1 MRLAGKVAVITGGA
15 RGIGGAAA
23 RLYAQEGAK
32 VVIGD
37 LLANEAEETLSA
49 IRAAGGE
56 ATFVKTDVTKEEEC
70 AALIETAIGK
80 YGQIDILLT
89 AAGILRGAWVSV
101 DQLET
106 AVFEQVVDINLK
118 GTFQCVKHAVK
129 HMRERRSGVVLCIS
143 SGAGVRGGSSSVAY
157 GSSKGGV
164 HGLTLVLQPQLE
176 PHGIR
181 VHAICPGSLNTA
193 MKVEN
198 VREGA
203 IAQGKNPDEAV
214 ARANLGDPEGVAQ
227 ILTFMASS
235 EADYLRGTIFTR

>member
-15 RGIGGAAA
+15 RGIGGATAQ
-23 RLYAQEGAK
+23 LYAQEGAK

-37 LLANEAEETLSA
+37 LLAQEAEETLSA
-49 IRAAGGE
+49 IRAANGE
-56 ATFVKTDVTKEEEC
+56 ATFVRTDVTKEEEC
-70 AALIETAIGK
+70 AALIEAAVNR
-80 YGQIDILLT
+80 YGQLDILVT
-89 AAGILRGAWVSV
+89 AAGILRGAWLMI
-101 DQLET
+101 DQLDEAT
-106 AVFEQVVDINLK
+106 FEQVVDVNLK
-118 GTFQCVKHAVK
+118 GTFLCAKHAVR
-129 HMRERRSGVVLCIS
+129 HMRQRGSGVILCIS

-176 PHGIR
+176 PLGIR

-203 IAQGKNPDEAV
+203 VARGQDPDRAV
-214 ARANLGDPEGVAQ
+214 AEANLGDPAGVAR
-227 ILTFMASS
+227 ILTFLASAD
-235 EADYLRGTIFTR
+235 ADYLRGTVFTR